1 MSIETFTP
9 AEMKAFER
17 VMRNALRSDFYA
29 FVEKTFQTV
38 CPGQTFWP
46 NWHLQA
52 ICHALQRVAAG
63 EVKRLIVLVPPRSLK
78 SICASVAL
86 PAWFLGNDPT
96 CRIICVSYSADLA
109 AKHARDC
116 RAVMTAPWYQRVF
129 PSTRL
134 DPTKSAEAE
143 FMTTQRGFRLATSTG
158 GTLTGRG
165 GNIIVIDDPLKP
177 TDAHS
182 DARRLDL
189 QQWYSNTLLSRLDDK
204 STGAIVL
211 VMQRLHVDD
220 LAGYLMQ
227 QEGWEVLSL
236 PAIAEVAEE
245 VVIGPDKFLYR
256 RVGDL
261 LHPEREPL
269 AVLEGLKAE
278 MGTYDFTA
286 QYLQAPVPLGGNMI
300 KWEWFAYYSDQPR
313 RPEGSIIVQSW
324 DTACTTSELASYSV
338 GITAQID
345 KTGTIHVLD
354 IVRGRWEF
362 TDLLREMRKAA
373 QCHRPKT
380 ILIEDQASGTALQ
393 QTLKRDG
400 YTVRPIK
407 PKGDKVMRMRVHTPT
422 LEAGKVLL
430 QKDAP
435 WLNELRAEVLA
446 FPYGKCDDQ
455 VDALSQLMTW
465 AEDWRIPKYSIK
477 PMRWQ

>member
-1 MSIETFTP
+1 MSTETFTP
-9 AEMKAFER
+9 AELEAFER
-17 VMRNALRSDFYA
+17 VMRNAVRNDFYA
-29 FVEKTFQTV
+29 FVETTFQTV
-38 CPGQTFWP
+38 CPGEPFLP
-46 NWHLQA
+46 NWHLDA
-52 ICHALQRVAAG
+52 ICHALKRVAEG
-63 EVKRLIVLVPPRSLK
+63 KVKRLIILMPPRSLK

-86 PAWFLGNDPT
+86 PAWLLGSDPT
-96 CRIICVSYSADLA
+96 RRIICVSYSADLA

-134 DPTKSAEAE
+134 DPTKLAETE

-165 GNIIVIDDPLKP
+165 GNIMIIDDPMKP
-177 TDAHS
+177 ADAHS

-204 STGAIVL
+204 NTGAIVL
-211 VMQRLHVDD
+211 VMQRLHIDD
-220 LAGYLMQ
+220 LAGHLMEQ
-227 QEGWEVLSL
+227 GGWEVLSL
-236 PAIAEVAEE
+236 PAIADREE
-245 VVIGPDKFLYR
+245 GVPIGPGRVYYR
-256 RVGDL
+256 WVGDL
-261 LHPEREPL
+261 LHPERDAR
-269 AVLEGLKAE
+269 AVLEQIKSE
-278 MGTYDFTA
+278 MGTYDFNA

-300 KWEWFAYYSDQPR
+300 KWEWFPYYSDQPR

-345 KTGTIHVLD
+345 KNGTIHVLD

-362 TDLLREMRKAA
+362 TELLRGMRKAA

-380 ILIEDQASGTALQ
+380 ILIEDQASGIALQ
-393 QTLKRDG
+393 QTLKCDG

-430 QKDAP
+430 KKGAP
-435 WLNELRAEVLA
+435 WLDELRAEVLA
-446 FPYGKCDDQ
+446 FPHGKHDDQ

-465 AEDWRIPKYSIK
+465 TEDWRIPKYSIR
-477 PMRWQ
+477 PWRR